1 MDTTE
6 TKLCKHCQTEIPK
19 KAKVCPNCKK
29 KQSKKGWII
38 VAVIVIVII
47 AAATAGGNSDSS
59 SSESKSETKPDT
71 AEVKNETSIT
81 DDVAVDEEPV
91 ANEEPVTEE
100 PEVEEPVVD
109 EEVKEYVTC
118 TAQDLVDALSQNA
131 LKASKT
137 YKEQYIEVTGYFSTV
152 DSSGD
157 YFTINAGSDDW
168 SMTNIQCF
176 IEDDL
181 VDTVAELTKE
191 QPVTVRGYC
200 SDVGEFLGYSIQVES
215 VE

>member
-1 MDTTE
+1 MDTKE

-38 VAVIVIVII
+38 IAVVVVVII
-47 AAATAGGNSDSS
+47 AAASAGGNSDSS
-59 SSESKSETKPDT
+59 SSTSKSETKPDT
-71 AEVKNETSIT
+71 TEVKNETSVT
-81 DDVAVDEEPV
+81 D
-91 ANEEPVTEE
+91 NEESA
-100 PEVEEPVVD
+100 VE

-157 YFTINAGSDDW
+157 YFTIDAGSDDW

-176 IEDDL
+176 IGDDL
-181 VDTVAELTKE
+181 VDKVAELTKE
-191 QPVTVRGYC
+191 QPITVKGYC
-200 SDVGEFLGYSIQVES
+200 SDVGEFMGYTIQVES

>member
-1 MDTTE
+1 MDTKE
-6 TKLCKHCQTEIPK
+6 TKLCKHCQTEIPQ

-38 VAVIVIVII
+38 IAVVVVVII
-47 AAATAGGNSDSS
+47 AAASAAGNSDSS
-59 SSESKSETKPDT
+59 SSTGKSETKPNT
-71 AEVKNETSIT
+71 TEVKNETSVT
-81 DDVAVDEEPV
+81 DNEESAVEEEPV
-91 ANEEPVTEE
+91 A
-100 PEVEEPVVD
+100 EEPVVE

-157 YFTINAGSDDW
+157 YFTIDAGSDDW

-176 IEDDL
+176 IGDDL
-181 VDTVAELTKE
+181 VDKVAELTKE
-191 QPVTVRGYC
+191 QPITVKGYC
-200 SDVGEFLGYSIQVES
+200 SDVGEFMGYTIQVES

>member
-1 MDTTE
+1 MDTKE

-38 VAVIVIVII
+38 IAVVVVVII
-47 AAATAGGNSDSS
+47 AAASAGGNSDSS
-59 SSESKSETKPDT
+59 SSTGKSETKPNT
-71 AEVKNETSIT
+71 TEVKNETSVT
-81 DDVAVDEEPV
+81 DNEESAVEEEPV
-91 ANEEPVTEE
+91 A
-100 PEVEEPVVD
+100 EEPVVE

-157 YFTINAGSDDW
+157 YFTIDAGSDDW

-176 IEDDL
+176 IGDDL
-181 VDTVAELTKE
+181 VDKVAELTKE
-191 QPVTVRGYC
+191 QPITVKGYC
-200 SDVGEFLGYSIQVES
+200 SDVGEFMGYTIQVEY

>member
-1 MDTTE
+1 MDTKE

-19 KAKVCPNCKK
+19 KAKICPNCKK

-38 VAVIVIVII
+38 IAVVVIVII
-47 AAATAGGNSDSS
+47 AAASAGGNSDSS
-59 SSESKSETKPDT
+59 SSTGKSETKPNT
-71 AEVKNETSIT
+71 TEVKNETSVT
-81 DDVAVDEEPV
+81 DNEESAVEEEPV
-91 ANEEPVTEE
+91 A
-100 PEVEEPVVD
+100 EEPVVE

-157 YFTINAGSDDW
+157 YFTIDAGSDDW

-176 IEDDL
+176 IDDDL
-181 VDTVAELTKE
+181 VDKVAELTKE
-191 QPVTVRGYC
+191 QPVTVKGYC
-200 SDVGEFLGYSIQVES
+200 SDVGEFMGYTIQVES

>member
-1 MDTTE
+1 MDTKE

-38 VAVIVIVII
+38 IAVVVIVII
-47 AAATAGGNSDSS
+47 AAASAGGNSDSS
-59 SSESKSETKPDT
+59 SSTGKSETKPNT
-71 AEVKNETSIT
+71 TEVKNETSVT
-81 DDVAVDEEPV
+81 DNEESAVEEEPV
-91 ANEEPVTEE
+91 AEE
-100 PEVEEPVVD
+100 PEMEEPVV

-157 YFTINAGSDDW
+157 YFTIDAGSDDW

-176 IEDDL
+176 IDDDL
-181 VDTVAELTKE
+181 VDKVAELTKE
-191 QPVTVRGYC
+191 QPVTVKGYC
-200 SDVGEFLGYSIQVES
+200 SDVGEFMGYTIQVES

>member
-1 MDTTE
+1 MDTKE

-38 VAVIVIVII
+38 IAVVVIVII
-47 AAATAGGNSDSS
+47 AAASAGGNSDSS
-59 SSESKSETKPDT
+59 SSTGKSETKPNT
-71 AEVKNETSIT
+71 TEVKNETSVT
-81 DDVAVDEEPV
+81 DNEESAVEEEPV
-91 ANEEPVTEE
+91 A
-100 PEVEEPVVD
+100 EEPVVE

-157 YFTINAGSDDW
+157 YFTIDAGSDDW

-176 IEDDL
+176 IGDDL
-181 VDTVAELTKE
+181 VDKVAELTKE
-191 QPVTVRGYC
+191 QPVTVKGYC
-200 SDVGEFLGYSIQVES
+200 SDVGEFMGYTIQVES

>member
-1 MDTTE
+1 MDTKE

-38 VAVIVIVII
+38 IAVVVVVII
-47 AAATAGGNSDSS
+47 AAASAGGNSDSS
-59 SSESKSETKPDT
+59 SSTGKSETKPNT
-71 AEVKNETSIT
+71 TEVKNETSVT
-81 DDVAVDEEPV
+81 DNEESAVEEEPV
-91 ANEEPVTEE
+91 A
-100 PEVEEPVVD
+100 EEPVVE

-157 YFTINAGSDDW
+157 YFTIDAGSDDW

-176 IEDDL
+176 IGDDL
-181 VDTVAELTKE
+181 VDKVAELTKE
-191 QPVTVRGYC
+191 QPVTVKGYC
-200 SDVGEFLGYSIQVES
+200 SDVGEFMGYTIQVES

>member
-1 MDTTE
+1 MDTKE

-38 VAVIVIVII
+38 IAVVVVVII
-47 AAATAGGNSDSS
+47 AAASAGGNSDSS
-59 SSESKSETKPDT
+59 SSTGKSETKPNT
-71 AEVKNETSIT
+71 TEVKNETSVT
-81 DDVAVDEEPV
+81 DNEESAVEEEPV
-91 ANEEPVTEE
+91 A
-100 PEVEEPVVD
+100 EEPVVE

-157 YFTINAGSDDW
+157 YFTIDAGSDDW

-176 IEDDL
+176 IGDDL
-181 VDTVAELTKE
+181 VDKVAELTKE
-191 QPVTVRGYC
+191 QPITVKGYC
-200 SDVGEFLGYSIQVES
+200 SDVGEFMGYTIQVES